1 MRDARGGNC
10 DKGDARNS
18 SSLFLYISLIVFC
31 KIEKPQKSWYS
42 YDGIPSTLKT
52 YQKSTGRGSQNEAG
66 GKCAFDIG
74 S

>member
-1 MRDARGGNC
+1 MEIAIRATQKILRRSFYN
-10 DKGDARNS
+10 
-18 SSLFLYISLIVFC
+18 ISLIVFC

-52 YQKSTGRGSQNEAG
+52 YQKSTGRRPQDEMV